1 MATTTL
7 GKTIATTLRDYGT
20 LGKPRLSLLVAFSAA
35 MGALTAP
42 GHGAAAFWAVVFGG
56 LLVTF
61 SANAV
66 NQMLESPYDA
76 LMKRTASRPLPGG
89 RLSDEEALG
98 FAAATGLTGLMLMLW
113 YAKPTAA
120 FFSMLSFMLYVWAY
134 TPLKRASPVAVGVGA
149 IPGALP
155 PLIGRV
161 AVGELDSA
169 AWTLFLIQFF
179 WQLPHFW
186 AISKLGEED
195 YYKAGFRLRPAGGAG
210 LHAFVS
216 AVPLLGAGFL
226 ALHVGLTQTPLPLTV
241 LGIIYTIFALQF
253 WRKSDRKSALTL
265 MFASFFY
272 LPLAL
277 AFIYWF

>member
-7 GKTIATTLRDYGT
+7 GKTLAATIRDYWA

-35 MGALTAP
+35 MGAATAP
-42 GHGAAAFWAVVFGG
+42 NYDAGAFWAAVVGG

-76 LMKRTASRPLPGG
+76 LMRRTSSRPLPSG

-98 FAAATGLTGLMLMLW
+98 YALTTGLSGLMLMLW
-113 YAKPTAA
+113 YAKPAAA

-134 TPLKRASPVAVGVGA
+134 TPLKRATAWAVGVGA

-186 AISKLGEED
+186 AIAKLGEDD
-195 YYKAGFRLRPAGGAG
+195 YQKAGFRLRPAGGAP
-210 LHAFVS
+210 LHALLSVL
-216 AVPLLGAGFL
+216 PLLGAGFL
-226 ALHVGLTQTPLPLTV
+226 ARSVGLTETHLPLTV
-241 LGIIYTIFALQF
+241 LGIFYAVFALNF
-253 WRKSDRKSALTL
+253 WRRGDRKSALGL

-277 AFIYWF
+277 AFIYWL

>member
-1 MATTTL
+1 M
-7 GKTIATTLRDYGT
+7 ATTLRDYWA

-35 MGALTAP
+35 MGAATVSEYET
-42 GHGAAAFWAVVFGG
+42 GAFWAVVVGG

-66 NQMLESPYDA
+66 NQLLESPYDA
-76 LMKRTASRPLPGG
+76 LMKRTLSRPLPGG

-98 FAAATGLTGLMLMLW
+98 FAIATGLTGLTLMLW
-113 YAKPTAA
+113 YAKPAAA
-120 FFSMLSFMLYVWAY
+120 FFSMLSFMVYVGAY
-134 TPLKRASPVAVGVGA
+134 TPLKRISPIAVGVGA

-169 AWTLFLIQFF
+169 AWTLFSIQFF

-186 AISKLGEED
+186 AIAKLGEED
-195 YYKAGFRLRPAGGAG
+195 YQKAGFRLRPMGGAA
-210 LHAFVS
+210 LHALIS
-216 AVPLLGAGFL
+216 CLPLVGAGFL
-226 ALHVGLTQTPLPLTV
+226 ARYVGLTETAVPLTI
-241 LGIIYTIFALQF
+241 LGIIYTFFALRF
-253 WRKSDRKSALTL
+253 WRQSNRKTALAL